1 MLCPGS
7 PLQSKHPPFTMPA
20 CPHARRS
27 SYRRRSLLSRQAR
40 QKGKQLALCRSK
52 ADPGGEESALQ
63 GRGAASLPPVSNPS
77 AVVTEGPGF
86 SQTSRRCYGGA
97 SAFAADQG
105 GGQAL
110 ALDRID
116 QSCGVA
122 AGDHAGLVAPG
133 VLCCSKGPRR
143 ASGLRSTRRNPQAA
157 RSSGPE
163 GPTRRLWRGQ
173 RRRHSTRSPPWERPT
188 NSPAQAHRTGMW
200 ERRSFRR
207 SGCRTRG
214 TRQAR
219 ARRLAP
225 LAGRCDSRRRSPE

>member
-20 CPHARRS
+20 RPHARRS

-63 GRGAASLPPVSNPS
+63 GRGVASLPPVSNPS
-77 AVVTEGPGF
+77 AVVTEGAGF
-86 SQTSRRCYGGA
+86 SRQVGCYGGA

-110 ALDRID
+110 ALDRVD

-133 VLCCSKGPRR
+133 GPLLLQRTPPRIGPALDTPKR
-143 ASGLRSTRRNPQAA
+143 ASSAVIWARRSDAA
-157 RSSGPE
+157 A
-163 GPTRRLWRGQ
+163 L
-173 RRRHSTRSPPWERPT
+173 ERAKTPAFDAFAPMGKT
-188 NSPAQAHRTGMW
+188 HECPAQARRTGMW

-225 LAGRCDSRRRSPE
+225 PAGRCDSRRRSPE